1 MRNLVV
7 ILFLSTSC
15 SLRAQINA
23 GNTDDNT
30 FHVFEGG
37 IVAGFVMSQVHG
49 DYLGGFNKLGF
60 TGGPEL
66 HINFTES
73 WFASLEMM
81 FIQKGSGSTP
91 TNNFNGNVFK
101 LTMNYVEVPVLI
113 NYNDKNRLIF
123 QGGFSYGRLFKV
135 KEVEN
140 GYDDGDNSRFFND
153 ELSYIVGGTFLVG
166 EQKHIG
172 INFRYEGSIL
182 SVGDPYD
189 IRAVG
194 LANILLS
201 LRGIYYF

>member
-1 MRNLVV
+1 MRILVV

-15 SLRAQINA
+15 SLHAQINA
-23 GNTDDNT
+23 GNIDDNT
-30 FHVFEGG
+30 FHIFEGG

-73 WFASLEMM
+73 WFASLEML
-81 FIQKGSGSTP
+81 FIQKGSKSTP
-91 TNNFNGNVFK
+91 LNNNGYTY
-101 LTMNYVEVPVLI
+101 LLRLNYAEVPLLI
-113 NYNDKNRLIF
+113 NYNDKNQLIF
-123 QGGFSYGRLFKV
+123 QAGFSYGRLFDV
-135 KEVEN
+135 KQETN
-140 GYDDGDNSRFFND
+140 GYDYDDDSGFFNA

-172 INFRYEGSIL
+172 INFRYEGSIF
-182 SVGDPYD
+182 SVGDPLD
-189 IRAVG
+189 PSAFG